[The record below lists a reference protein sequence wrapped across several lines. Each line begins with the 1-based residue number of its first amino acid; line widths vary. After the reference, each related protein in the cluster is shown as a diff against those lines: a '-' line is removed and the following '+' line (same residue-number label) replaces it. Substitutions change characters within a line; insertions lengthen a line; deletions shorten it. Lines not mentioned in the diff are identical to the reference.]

1 MTIAQDRLNLEGNNF
16 PSKTAKTVSRA
27 WSMMSGHKWRLY
39 QRSFPA
45 IGFPLPLVSGRNKP
59 DATMMVSFEDGSALI
74 IITDGMVMF
83 VDSVCRAMASG
94 ANWHGRNG
102 AILDAAAFSPGAV
115 DGALLSTYQQWRKLL
130 ADDNLAPPSIA
141 LSDQGEELAWGYFA
155 PAIMYILMHEFGH
168 AALHRDLPFAKT
180 QEIEAD
186 LWAIDAL
193 LTVFGEQTNQVNIS
207 LAGALV
213 AIRSFAAV
221 DAVVPNAFP
230 EGYPAPAERFEAI
243 LARFR
248 QRCPDDISYFID
260 STIAFAMDMRMLST
274 ELAFKGEV
282 SRGPLRPEQL
292 VSMIVSLLVEVF
304 WKRLS
309 LDEVARTVDAIFKSA
324 SSNLVAGSARL
335 ARSAF
340 SPLQQTCPLEGQVG
354 SRAREI
360 IKNFGNLLPH
370 LDGPGKLFAVEVQK

>member
-141 LSDQGEELAWGYFA
+141 LSDQGEELAG
-155 PAIMYILMHEFGH
+155 
-168 AALHRDLPFAKT
+168 D
-180 QEIEAD
+180 
-186 LWAIDAL
+186 
-193 LTVFGEQTNQVNIS
+193 IS
-207 LAGALV
+207 LR
-213 AIRSFAAV
+213 RSCTS
-221 DAVVPNAFP
+221 
-230 EGYPAPAERFEAI
+230 
-243 LARFR
+243 L
-248 QRCPDDISYFID
+248 C
-260 STIAFAMDMRMLST
+260 LSSVT
-274 ELAFKGEV
+274 
-282 SRGPLRPEQL
+282 PLY
-292 VSMIVSLLVEVF
+292 
-304 WKRLS
+304 
-309 LDEVARTVDAIFKSA
+309 T
-324 SSNLVAGSARL
+324 G
-335 ARSAF
+335 
-340 SPLQQTCPLEGQVG
+340 TCPSQRRKRSKPTCGQ
-354 SRAREI
+354 
-360 IKNFGNLLPH
+360 LTLC
-370 LDGPGKLFAVEVQK
+370 